1 MKRFLMVTILFCLI
15 ISSFVV
21 FSYAISPTSFLVTY
35 SGSSISQ
42 SSTFYD
48 NYTFALTRNGYYLNI
63 YSRVEDIQFYAFKVN
78 SYIYICWDNEI
89 HNSVPT
95 SNAVTIQ
102 VNNNT
107 SYGIGSYGSNIN
119 STFAIRYFSQN
130 ISSADTFYLPVF
142 NSLAQGLEAVRE
154 YIDNPP
160 SQYDKNANVDAF
172 LANTLISM
180 GFTFNTSQ
188 EALNAGSA
196 VWDWAID
203 DSNITEGYMRYDV
216 DTFVSYCNAQSN
228 NYLNWYLGYRL
239 HSDVTSALAH
249 YIYSNRSLSGWNGF
263 AFKEFDSSY
272 SPVIRYGTGFNT
284 NIETGANAF
293 YPAQTITYAN
303 GAFLTSEGVNGEQ
316 LLYNPPS
323 VRQFLGNPSAPAIT
337 ENPPSNGTGIITDG
351 NGDTVYDIDIDFPS
365 LDWLAAALQSILD
378 FFRQLLDTIS
388 TLISKVIDT
397 LERLFSDAFEGL
409 KGFGEGLI
417 EWLYSVVESF
427 GSIGS
432 EYIPS
437 DLWNII
443 LPFIYLNIGLAI
455 IMFVLRSH

>member
-1 MKRFLMVTILFCLI
+1 MSL
-15 ISSFVV
+15 SGGVV
-21 FSYAISPTSFLVTY
+21 YY
-35 SGSSISQ
+35 Q
-42 SSTFYD
+42 TFY
-48 NYTFALTRNGYYLNI
+48 
-63 YSRVEDIQFYAFKVN
+63 N
-78 SYIYICWDNEI
+78 SLHDGN
-89 HNSVPT
+89 PDQT
-95 SNAVTIQ
+95 GTII
-102 VNNNT
+102 N
-107 SYGIGSYGSNIN
+107 NIN
-119 STFAIRYFSQN
+119 YYNQQYDLYYRQYNGAGQILGYD
-130 ISSADTFYLPVF
+130 IPVF
-142 NSLAQGLEAVRE
+142 DNIEDGLASVRA
-154 YIDNPP
+154 YIDNGHN
-160 SQYDKNANVDAF
+160 SFNKNANVDAF

-180 GFTFNTSQ
+180 GFTFNTEQ

-203 DSNITEGYMRYDV
+203 DSNITEGYLTYDV

-228 NYLNWYLGYRL
+228 NYPNWYLGYRL

-284 NIETGANAF
+284 NVEVGENAF
-293 YPAQTITYAN
+293 YPAQTYTY
-303 GAFLTSEGVNGEQ
+303 VNGEYISSQ
-316 LLYNPPS
+316 GIDGRQFLYLPS
-323 VRQFLGNPSAPAIT
+323 DVRRFLGNPSAPAIT
-337 ENPPSNGTGIITDG
+337 DNPPSNGTGVITDG

-417 EWLYSVVESF
+417 EWLYSVVDSF
-427 GSIGS
+427 GNIGS
-432 EYIPS
+432 EYIPT